1 MRKTI
6 NKIIALVIMISLA
19 VPGVNTYAGK
29 ANNATSETVTA
40 AENLI
45 AADVTIAKP
54 KISLT
59 VKDDTITV
67 TVKKTGNADGYL
79 VYLKAEGS
87 KEYSLAGKIEKD
99 GTAKRKFM
107 ISGLADGSYSVR
119 VKAYSGETCSKY
131 SRVKKAQVKYDPSV
145 TYSEDGVKLS
155 NNSSDFVLIT
165 DVVPDAI
172 LEIRYY
178 STYNFVGDRIDGYEE
193 PLAFLTKEAAAAL
206 KDVSD
211 ELVSKGYRL
220 KIFDAYR
227 PQRAVT
233 NFMNWAL
240 DAEDTRMK
248 EYFYPEL
255 EKDVLFPQGY
265 IAEHSGHS
273 RGSTVDLTLFDM
285 TTEKEVDMGGT
296 FDYFGELS
304 HPDYTDITEEQYA
317 NRMLL
322 REVMLRHG
330 FKPLEEEWWHFTLE
344 NEPYPDTYFTFSV
357 NSVNIRDEAPDVH
370 AEILSYWNDDAE
382 AKKEIVSYMES
393 ITKAGSKDY
402 IPAER
407 RIAVFDL
414 DGTLYCETDPNYFD
428 HMLLAHRILE
438 DEDYRDR
445 ASDFEKKVARDVLV
459 MNETGVQAEN
469 MEVNHGTAVASS
481 FKGFTPDEFYDY
493 IAEYKKTPMV
503 SYEGMTLGEAFYRPM
518 LQIVEFLE
526 ANDFT
531 VYVVSGTDRFI
542 VRGLIRDS
550 MLNIPNNHII
560 GSDETLVAPD
570 QGDTDGLNYVY
581 DDNDKVVFGGDFII
595 KNLKMNKVT
604 VIVQEIGI
612 QPVLSFGNSTGDS
625 SMAEYVTTDNPY
637 KSLAFMLCCDDT
649 ERENGNISKAD
660 KMRSLCEQYDW
671 VPVSMKN
678 DWTTIY
684 GDGVKKR

>member
-1 MRKTI
+1 MHKTL
-6 NKIIALVIMISLA
+6 NKIIALVMMIALT
-19 VPGVNTYAGK
+19 VPGVNTYAETGYYT
-29 ANNATSETVTA
+29 ASETVTT

-45 AADVTIAKP
+45 AAAVTVAKP
-54 KISLT
+54 KISLA

-67 TVKKTGNADGYL
+67 TVKKTENAEGYL

-87 KEYSLAGKIEKD
+87 KKYSLAGKIEKD
-99 GTAKRKFM
+99 GTAKRKFT
-107 ISGLADGSYSVR
+107 IRGLADGSYSVR
-119 VKAYSGETCSKY
+119 VKAYSGETYSKY
-131 SRVKKAQVKYDPSV
+131 SKAKKAQIKYDPSI

-206 KDVSD
+206 KEVSD

-322 REVMLRHG
+322 REVMLKHG
-330 FKPLEEEWWHFTLE
+330 FKPLDEEWWHFTLE

-402 IPAER
+402 IPVER

-428 HMLLAHRILE
+428 HMLLARRVLE
-438 DEDYRDR
+438 DEDYRDK
-445 ASDFEKKVARDVLV
+445 ASDFEKKVAQDVLV

-531 VYVVSGTDRFI
+531 VYIVSGTDRFI
-542 VRGLIRDS
+542 VRGLVKDS
-550 MLNIPNNHII
+550 MLKVPNNHII

-570 QGDTDGLNYVY
+570 QGETNGLNYVY

-625 SMAEYVTTDNPY
+625 SMAEYVTTNNPY

-660 KMRSLCEQYDW
+660 KMRSLCGQYDW

-684 GDGVKKR
+684 GEGVKKK

>member
-1 MRKTI
+1 
-6 NKIIALVIMISLA
+6 
-19 VPGVNTYAGK
+19 
-29 ANNATSETVTA
+29 
-40 AENLI
+40 
-45 AADVTIAKP
+45 
-54 KISLT
+54 
-59 VKDDTITV
+59 
-67 TVKKTGNADGYL
+67 
-79 VYLKAEGS
+79 
-87 KEYSLAGKIEKD
+87 
-99 GTAKRKFM
+99 M

-414 DGTLYCETDPNYFD
+414 DGPRYCETDPNYFD